1 MQQNFRNLLLH
12 RRCNKEVTRHE
23 TSGYHCHRVRAL
35 KERNNTSAAPSAREI
50 LSELFQTFHVWLLSC
65 CRFAAQPSLFAKSLR
80 LFCLSA
86 MFVLFVFS
94 QTVSAQDNKK
104 PDVSPTPLGP
114 PRKLDTTTQP
124 ATTQPSVVKP
134 QTNTLTPSKTALE
147 FYKLMR
153 EKKFVDAFAL
163 TIYKSA
169 LEGLTAEELED
180 LRPDFESLASNI
192 PENIEA
198 VKEEVSGDRAIVFV
212 RIKDID
218 DDTPKLN
225 PVQLRRSETG
235 WIILPDDINAEAA
248 VKRDGKNYFF
258 NLRID
263 THHEEVEAVLR
274 EIIKAEFAYAT
285 QNGGRYA
292 DLTQLVRSGLL
303 NDDLLSTQSTGY
315 KFRITVSK
323 DGRSYSG
330 GAEPERY
337 GRTGRFSYSLKVN
350 SFDKKDTGGKPYNQ

>member
-1 MQQNFRNLLLH
+1 MQQSFRRSFLYYF
-12 RRCNKEVTRHE
+12 V
-23 TSGYHCHRVRAL
+23 
-35 KERNNTSAAPSAREI
+35 
-50 LSELFQTFHVWLLSC
+50 
-65 CRFAAQPSLFAKSLR
+65 
-80 LFCLSA
+80 LSA
-86 MFVLFVFS
+86 VAVFVFS
-94 QTVSAQDNKK
+94 QTVSAQDDRK
-104 PDVSPTPLGP
+104 PQVSPTPLGP
-114 PRKLDTTTQP
+114 PKKLDTTTQP
-124 ATTQPSVVKP
+124 TTTQPSVVSP
-134 QTNTLTPSKTALE
+134 RINPLTPSKTALE

-163 TIYKSA
+163 TIYKPA
-169 LEGLTAEELED
+169 IDGLTAEELED

-192 PENIEA
+192 PENVET
-198 VKEEVSGDRAIVFV
+198 VREEISGDRAIVFV

-218 DDTPKLN
+218 DDNPKLS
-225 PVQLRRSETG
+225 PIQLRRSETG

-274 EIIKAEFAYAT
+274 EIIKAEFAYAA
-285 QNGGRYA
+285 QNEGRYG
-292 DLTQLVRSGLL
+292 DLSELVRSRLL

-315 KFRITVSK
+315 KFRVTVSK

-337 GRTGRFSYSLKVN
+337 GRTGRYSYSLKVN
-350 SFDKKDTGGKPYNQ
+350 SFDKKDTGGKPYNP